1 MASSSVYPSPE
12 DYPEFDPIVLKCIGY
27 LHVGGKESRRG
38 LKELYQELVND
49 SSANQKSRGSSPSMK
64 GNEKRK
70 GGLLE
75 KDPSKKARIDP
86 VKEDILPR
94 FHQNQENPSGSL
106 GTQSH
111 HEPCSICGS
120 DQSYPKDQL
129 IECNECHKAFHQRC
143 HNPKIP
149 DSVIQ
154 ERVNDP
160 RFIWKCE
167 SCNQEFAKAMK
178 ESKKKSENQN
188 KEEKISSQPFKRADK
203 VANIKSVSRSREG
216 SPSLAG
222 WGGLVSKSEKPKKEK
237 NKLQQIDIFGG
248 TDELNIKRKKEVN
261 PNAVKALKEKE
272 KKKNKDE
279 VKKDKSRSR
288 EKEESDAQKKLAS
301 MKKKGADK
309 MKLKQAAK
317 RV

>member
-1 MASSSVYPSPE
+1 MGTHPIFESDFDCLTDSMASSSMYPSPE

-27 LHVGGKESRRG
+27 LNVGGKESRRG

-64 GNEKRK
+64 ANEKRK

-94 FHQNQENPSGSL
+94 FHQNQENPGGSL

-154 ERVNDP
+154 ERINDP

-203 VANIKSVSRSREG
+203 VANIKRYNV
-216 SPSLAG
+216 
-222 WGGLVSKSEKPKKEK
+222 
-237 NKLQQIDIFGG
+237 ITI
-248 TDELNIKRKKEVN
+248 T
-261 PNAVKALKEKE
+261 
-272 KKKNKDE
+272 
-279 VKKDKSRSR
+279 
-288 EKEESDAQKKLAS
+288 
-301 MKKKGADK
+301 
-309 MKLKQAAK
+309 
-317 RV
+317 